1 MIFYCRASATPP
13 RFRSP
18 ARKQVG
24 YPYYESVSI
33 FFWLLCVSAMMVYCG
48 TLFKMSIGR
57 SACIGPSDVH
67 VGRSWAF
74 NLDTMGVFETRSSAD
89 CAGLGTCSN

>member
-1 MIFYCRASATPP
+1 MIFSCCRASATPP

-24 YPYYESVSI
+24 YPCCKLVTT
-33 FFWLLCVSAMMVYCG
+33 FFWPLCLSAIRVYCG

-74 NLDTMGVFETRSSAD
+74 NLDTMDVFETRSPADSA
-89 CAGLGTCSN
+89 G